1 MATRINEKFQGV
13 SSQRE
18 SLPAQRNRVTEGAA
32 KRTGPEAR
40 ASRQPGDG
48 FETAPASSH
57 VSRPRVALDG
67 VPLPSSPLPASP
79 TTGAPLSQSVTP
91 RAPIEDNKAVT
102 STMTFSGD
110 ATVDALKLDLD
121 IAHSYRGDLVVSLTS
136 PSGKSAVVSNRQ
148 GGSADDLKGSFD
160 LSAFAGEKAAGA
172 WTLTVKDAARGD
184 LGTLNSWGLTITP
197 KGEQPPPPPPASDD
211 SDPMKHITYLASDEL
226 KGRDSPSEGLSAA
239 SAYVEQLAKKY
250 GLVGPNTQ
258 NTADPYQQK
267 FQVFSFVGAPGA
279 SSQGAAAEHEHAH
292 KDFGHGMFDE
302 GFYLDKD
309 MPAETREL
317 LTRRYEET
325 MKAAGRPL
333 APRSGPMSVDQL
345 RQVAQ
350 ADGLAQNTMALL
362 PGTGPHKDEVI
373 VVMAHLDH
381 IGTGRGGV
389 VNNGADDNASGSAV
403 LMAALPELAE
413 AQKRGE
419 LDRSVLFLWTGAEE
433 KGLVG
438 SQYFVDHPIPGLGLK
453 DISGVVNMDMVAR
466 WDDQRLSLIDTN
478 SKGQATYFR
487 DVVTQANQQMADPF
501 DRLNQDINQY
511 RDRQDGAVFTRKGE
525 DVLFLFEG
533 LSNPNGGGDL
543 MPDYHAPTDDVDKI
557 LRDNGGNKPRRV
569 KDLMVNVIKLAL
581 NRQAPATAAPQG
593 VEG

>member
-1 MATRINEKFQGV
+1 MATRINEKIQGV

-18 SLPAQRNRVTEGAA
+18 PVQALNNRVAGSAPGRA
-32 KRTGPEAR
+32 GPDAR
-40 ASRQPGDG
+40 LLLKSADG
-48 FETAPASSH
+48 FEGASSTPQTA
-57 VSRPRVALDG
+57 RPRVALDG
-67 VPLPSSPLPASP
+67 APPAAPLPRAATP
-79 TTGAPLSQSVTP
+79 TAGAPISQSVTP
-91 RAPIEDNKAVT
+91 RAPIEDNKTVT
-102 STMTFSGD
+102 STLALTGD
-110 ATVDALKLDLD
+110 ATVDSLKLNLD
-121 IAHSYRGDLVVSLTS
+121 ITHPYRGDLVVSLTS
-136 PSGKSAVVSNRQ
+136 PSGKSAVISNKE
-148 GGSADDLKGSFD
+148 GGSADNIQGTFD
-160 LSAFAGEKAAGA
+160 LSAFAGEKAAGT
-172 WTLTVKDAARGD
+172 WTLKVQDTSAQDT
-184 LGTLNSWGLTITP
+184 GTLNSWGLTVTP
-197 KGEQPPPPPPASDD
+197 KGEQPPPPQPAGDD

-239 SAYVEQLAKKY
+239 SAYAEQLAKKY

-258 NTADPYQQK
+258 NPADPYQQK
-267 FQVFSFVGAPGA
+267 FQVFSFAGAPSEG
-279 SSQGAAAEHEHAH
+279 SHGAAAAAGHEH
-292 KDFGHGMFDE
+292 KNFGNEVFDE

-317 LTRRYEET
+317 LTQRYEET
-325 MKAAGRPL
+325 MKATGRPL

-345 RQVAQ
+345 REVAQ
-350 ADGLAQNTMALL
+350 VDGMAQNTMAML

-403 LMAALPELAE
+403 LMSSIPELAE

-453 DISGVVNMDMVAR
+453 NIAGVVNMDMVGR
-466 WDDQRLSLIDTN
+466 WDDQRLSVIDTN

-487 DVVTQANQQMADPF
+487 EVVNKANEQLADPF

-543 MPDYHAPTDDVDKI
+543 IPEYHSPTDDIDKI
-557 LRDNGGNKPRRV
+557 VRDNGGNKPRRV
-569 KDLMVNVIKLAL
+569 KDLMVNVIKLAS
-581 NRQAPATAAPQG
+581 NRQTVGA
-593 VEG
+593 